1 MHAVNHRSRR
11 KTEVVT
17 GFIMLLT
24 TFCFIA
30 AILVDFNFI
39 SPYTTLYEDLSFLI
53 DHRNNQV
60 ISSYAWFIVASL
72 IFISIPLYIFTFN
85 GRLKALHYV
94 ASLFILAASAGL
106 FLTGWLG
113 LEFSNSIKE
122 VITTSIQNIEEN
134 NKLRLLS
141 DFRDIQ
147 YYKRLVSSSLAVFVI
162 LLGLTKFR
170 VKLFP
175 VLSSILFITAGPV
188 LIFFNW
194 YDTEHI
200 LMTSAIAV
208 IATGMIVLCLK
219 LIYSGLSP
227 RNGKERIN
235 PH

>member
-1 MHAVNHRSRR
+1 MHAVNHRNRR

-17 GFIMLLT
+17 GFTMLLT

-39 SPYTTLYEDLSFLI
+39 SPYTTLHEDLSFLI

-60 ISSYAWFIVASL
+60 ISSYAWFIVAFL
-72 IFISIPLYIFTFN
+72 TFISIPLYIFTFN
-85 GRLKALHYV
+85 GRLKALHYI
-94 ASLFILAASAGL
+94 ASLFILAASASL
-106 FLTGWLG
+106 FVTGWLG

-122 VITTSIQNIEEN
+122 MLTTSTQYIEEN
-134 NKLRLLS
+134 KLQLLS

-147 YYKRLVSSSLAVFVI
+147 FYKRIVSSSLAVFII

-175 VLSSILFITAGPV
+175 VFSSILFIIAGPV

-227 RNGKERIN
+227 RNGKN
-235 PH
+235 